1 MLSGTPT
8 PARVETLTTENI
20 TILKQVDI
28 DYEVALCLHIFVPS
42 NPQQFE
48 FLPFEGCVNLSAPD
62 HVFSLLV
69 DYGDDPNAAP
79 PNPERLFFGRLVRL
93 ECSEMLPPIF
103 LVLRLINRKVA
114 LLIIMN
120 WSFLLDCTWATSLV
134 KAVFSKDEA
143 FYWKHIHGSSTFLHN
158 GQPRT
163 GTIIRTDKFN
173 FL

>member
-69 DYGDDPNAAP
+69 DYGNDPNAAL

-103 LVLRLINRKVA
+103 LVLCSINRKVA

-120 WSFLLDCTWATSLV
+120 
-134 KAVFSKDEA
+134 
-143 FYWKHIHGSSTFLHN
+143 
-158 GQPRT
+158 
-163 GTIIRTDKFN
+163 
-173 FL
+173 